1 MGRHVQIE
9 WHESSE
15 ELKQLY
21 RNEQHPQRRTRLQA
35 LWHLRNGKR
44 IQDVVDITGM
54 SYRSVQQWLSWY
66 RRGGLSEVLRRVV
79 GHHAKGGK
87 PYLDQ
92 LQQKALV
99 AKVKLGEFT
108 TVWEVKEWV
117 QARWGVSYTYNGMHA
132 LMKRLRLGLKVPRPH
147 SEKASAALQSAWKK
161 GAY

>member
-9 WHESSE
+9 WSESSE
-15 ELKQLY
+15 ELKRLY
-21 RNEQHPQRRTRLQA
+21 KQERHPQRRTRLQA
-35 LWHLRNGKR
+35 LWHLRSGKR
-44 IQDVVDITGM
+44 IADVVAITGV

-66 RRGGLSEVLRRVV
+66 RKGGLSEVLRRVV

-92 LQQKALV
+92 FQQKALV

-108 TVWEVKEWV
+108 TVWEVIDWV
-117 QARWGVSYTYNGMHA
+117 QARWTVSYTYKGMHA

-147 SEKASAALQSAWKK
+147 SEKANASQQSAWKK